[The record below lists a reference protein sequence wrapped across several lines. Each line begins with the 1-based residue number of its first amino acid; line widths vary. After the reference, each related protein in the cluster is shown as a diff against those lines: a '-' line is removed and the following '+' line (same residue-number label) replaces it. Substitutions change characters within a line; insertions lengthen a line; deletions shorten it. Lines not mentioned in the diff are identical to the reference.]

1 MPSVAISSRRLGRR
15 YGLLAF
21 VLGVAIVGACAT
33 GSDDADFGDT
43 EDTTAPTTAN
53 VGQGGATAQTNGPS
67 SGETDGAGGNGIGGS
82 TSSVNMQQSA
92 QSSTAMAQSSAT
104 GFTSTGT
111 GFTSTGTGLTST
123 GTGGTSCTMSADCNT
138 GECCLLGVMICFQ
151 IIDPQL
157 CLP

>member
-1 MPSVAISSRRLGRR
+1 MPSAMSSRRLARR

-33 GSDDADFGDT
+33 GSDEADFGDA
-43 EDTTAPTTAN
+43 EDTSGPTTAN
-53 VGQGGATAQTNGPS
+53 VGGATAQTNGPS
-67 SGETDGAGGNGIGGS
+67 SSGETDGAGGTGVNSS
-82 TSSVNMQQSA
+82 TGNVSMQQSA
-92 QSSTAMAQSSAT
+92 QSTAMAQSSAS

-123 GTGGTSCTMSADCNT
+123 GTGGMSCTMSADCNT